1 MLFNDFRFLFVFL
14 PIVLALFFV
23 PGVGRL
29 RGVMLLVASLGF
41 YASSGVEHAVVLCL
55 CIVWVFAVTFTR
67 RFAGNRAL
75 LALAVAGPAAALFYY
90 KYLAFVVRDVL
101 GIAAGVDP
109 AMFSLFGSIVLP
121 AGISFFTFEL
131 VSYAVDRYRGQIPE
145 RPGFVRFALF
155 VSFFPHLIAGPI
167 LRYRDVAGSL
177 VALPVFR
184 LATADA
190 SAGIAYITLG
200 LASKVLI
207 ADSLH
212 NALAPMVA
220 KPDALG
226 VVAGAYVLFAYSF
239 QIYFDFY
246 GYSLVAIGLARLF
259 GFRFPANF
267 DRPYESPNPQAFWR
281 RWNITLSYWI
291 RDYLYRPLGGNERY
305 ARNIL
310 IVFALCGLWHGAGWT
325 FVIWGLYHAALVILY
340 KATARWWDLPPL
352 LVQRAL
358 TFVLATLG
366 WMLFLFDF
374 HGIQAFARSLVGLG
388 SGAVAGPDIAEWLL
402 LLGAA
407 AACFGLRFEA
417 MAERLDV
424 TGLMTYARTAAFSA
438 LFVAMLL
445 FIDRS
450 QTFIYFRF

>member
-14 PIVLALFFV
+14 PVVLALFFV
-23 PGVGRL
+23 PGAHRL
-29 RGVMLLVASLGF
+29 RGVMLLLASLGF
-41 YASSGVEHAVVLCL
+41 YASSGVEHAAVLCA
-55 CIVWVFAVTFTR
+55 CIVWVFAVTWSP
-67 RFAGNRAL
+67 RFVGNRAL
-75 LALAVAGPAAALFYY
+75 LALAVAGPAAALFHY
-90 KYLAFVVRDVL
+90 KYLGFFVRDVL
-101 GIAAGVDP
+101 GLSAGASP
-109 AMFSLFGSIVLP
+109 ALFSLFGSIVLP

-167 LRYRDVAGSL
+167 LRYRDVAASL
-177 VALPVFR
+177 AALPVFR
-184 LATADA
+184 LARQDA

-200 LASKVLI
+200 LASKVLV

-212 NALAPMVA
+212 HAIAPLVA
-220 KPDALG
+220 KPGALG
-226 VVAGAYVLFAYSF
+226 SVASLYVLFAYSF

-267 DRPYESPNPQAFWR
+267 DRPYESPNPKVFWR

-340 KATARWWDLPPL
+340 KATARWWDRPPL
-352 LVQRAL
+352 LVQRTL

-374 HGIQAFARSLVGLG
+374 HGIQAFAPSLIGLG
-388 SGAVAGPDIAEWLL
+388 TGTVPSPDMAQWLL
-402 LLGAA
+402 LLAAGAV
-407 AACFGLRFEA
+407 CFGLRFEA

-424 TGLMTYARTAAFSA
+424 AGLASYARTAAFSA